1 MPQEKVDVVIVGA
14 GPSGSVMAALL
25 AEAGRSV
32 RVLEQGPDRKPE
44 QFYSSQAWSRRLYWS
59 TPHVEDPN
67 HTVHLPAGAG
77 SGIGGTAVHH
87 SALWPR
93 FSEVDFRRRS
103 LFGTGFD
110 WPLEYSDLAP
120 FYDAVQAEVGL
131 SGDAGAEV
139 WRPAGAPYPLPPM
152 QTYRHSEVL
161 ARGFAQLGMTVAPA
175 PVAILSRP
183 YRGRPA
189 CSNDGWCLAGCPT
202 GALANPLVTYIPR
215 AKKAGAVFSPG
226 CHVTRVLTDGTGR
239 RATGV
244 EYLDTQGNHHVQHA
258 DRVVL
263 AAFTVENVRLLLNS
277 VSDAHPRGLGN
288 SSGLVG
294 KYVMTHSATN
304 VYGLFDEDL
313 HSYMGISTGNLY
325 TLDRLPKFR
334 AGAQR
339 NGARH
344 WHVGPTMKP
353 NDLFGVMM
361 SRVDLFGPELAR
373 FMRKAARS
381 LTVLIGACENVPLA
395 ENRIELSE
403 RKDAGGMPR
412 ARVVYRHTP
421 MGEAL
426 TQEVREEGLAVTRA
440 AGAQEAWAGPMV
452 SHHILGGTIMGAD
465 PMASVTD
472 SYGRA
477 HDLDN
482 LYLCGPNLFPSIS
495 HANPTFT
502 LHALAMRTAQHLL
515 QSG

>member
-1 MPQEKVDVVIVGA
+1 MTPDKVDVVIVGA
-14 GPSGSVMAALL
+14 GPSGSVMAAML
-25 AEAGRSV
+25 AEGGRSV
-32 RVLEQGPDRKPE
+32 RVLERGPDRRSD
-44 QFYSSQAWSRRLYWS
+44 QFYSSQIWSRRLYWS

-77 SGIGGTAVHH
+77 SGMGGTAVHH

-93 FSEVDFRRRS
+93 FGAQDFRRHS

-110 WPLEYSDLAP
+110 WPIEYSDLAP
-120 FYDAVQAEVGL
+120 FYDEVQAEVGL
-131 SGDAGAEV
+131 SGDARAEV

-152 QTYRHSEVL
+152 QVYRHSAVL
-161 ARGFAQLGMTVAPA
+161 AAGFDRLGMHVSPA

-183 YRGRPA
+183 YRDRPA

-226 CHVTRVLTDGTGR
+226 CHVTRVLTGGNGR
-239 RATGV
+239 RVTGV
-244 EYLDTQGNHHVQHA
+244 EYLDGAGQVRVQHA
-258 DRVVL
+258 DVVVL
-263 AAFTVENVRLLLNS
+263 AAFTAENVRLLLNS
-277 VSDAHPRGLGN
+277 AGDAHPAGLGN

-294 KYVMTHSATN
+294 RYVMTHAATN
-304 VYGLFDEDL
+304 VYGLFDDDL
-313 HSYMGISTGNLY
+313 HSYMGISTGSQY
-325 TLDRLPKFR
+325 SEDRLPKFR
-334 AGAQR
+334 ADAAR

-373 FMRKAARS
+373 FMRRAARS
-381 LTVLIGACENVPLA
+381 LTVLIGACENLPLA
-395 ENRIELSE
+395 ENRIELSQT
-403 RKDAGGMPR
+403 KDASGMAR

-421 MGEAL
+421 MGAAL
-426 TQEVREEGLAVTRA
+426 SAEVREEGIAITKA
-440 AGAQEAWAGPMV
+440 AGAREAWAGPVV
-452 SHHILGGTIMGAD
+452 SHHLLGGTIMGTD
-465 PMASVTD
+465 PRRSVTD
-472 SYGRA
+472 GFGRA

-502 LHALAMRTAQHLL
+502 LHALALRTARHLL
-515 QSG
+515 RV